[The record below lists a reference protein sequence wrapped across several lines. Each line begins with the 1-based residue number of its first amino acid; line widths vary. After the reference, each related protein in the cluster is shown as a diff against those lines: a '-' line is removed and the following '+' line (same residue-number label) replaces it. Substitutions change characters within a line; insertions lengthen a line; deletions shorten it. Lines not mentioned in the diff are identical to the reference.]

1 MITVT
6 ASEYGIKAVG
16 HAGYAPIGQDI
27 VCAAFTI
34 LMSTLAEHIE
44 CNSDLL
50 IEYKIDIKPGYAE
63 INCVP
68 KNEYR
73 MEIKGIFDVIDTGIN
88 ILLNEY
94 PKNVEKIL

>member
-34 LMSTLAEHIE
+34 LMNTLAEHIE

-50 IEYKIDIKPGYAE
+50 MEYKIDIRPGYAE

-68 KNEYR
+68 KTEHR
-73 MEIKGIFDVIDTGIN
+73 MEIKGIFNVIYTGIS

-94 PKNVEKIL
+94 PENVKKNL